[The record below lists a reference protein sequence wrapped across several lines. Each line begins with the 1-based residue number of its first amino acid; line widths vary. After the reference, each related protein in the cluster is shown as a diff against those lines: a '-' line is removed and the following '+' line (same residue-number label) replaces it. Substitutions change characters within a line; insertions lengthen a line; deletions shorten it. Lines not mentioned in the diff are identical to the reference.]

1 MKKSLPLLA
10 ALLLTLPVLASAQA
24 PVIDGIPNFHQVTDR
39 IYRGGQPQSGAWTEL
54 ARLGVTTVVDL
65 RRPVEHSVA
74 EESLAVVSAGM
85 RYRNFPMNGFD
96 TPSAAQLTTP
106 LSWLDAD
113 EKVFVHCKQGMDRT
127 GTVIAIYRISRQ
139 GWENQKALAEA
150 KSLGMHWFESGMKRF
165 IAGYETEP
173 GFQNPATAPMEVASA
188 DSIPGGVSAR

>member
-24 PVIDGIPNFHQVTDR
+24 PAIDGIPNFHQVTDR

-54 ARLGVTTVVDL
+54 ARLGVKTVVDL
-65 RRPVEHSVA
+65 RRPIEHSVA

-85 RYRNFPMNGFD
+85 RYLNFPMNGFD
-96 TPSAAQLTTP
+96 TPNSAQLTTP
-106 LSWLDAD
+106 LSWLDAN

-139 GWENQKALAEA
+139 RWENEKALAEA

-165 IAGYETEP
+165 IAGYQTEP
-173 GFQNPATAPMEVASA
+173 GLQSPAAAPIEVASA
-188 DSIPGGVSAR
+188 DSISSGVSAR